1 MEARDSGICAI
12 REVIYS
18 QCFDEIIRQITI
30 NCAERGY
37 LLVRVRDEVR
47 MMKKAYKS
55 LYDSSIA
62 YGMKKALVAEQSKAD
77 MQARIQL
84 LEKQNRELEGRT
96 ATMEEQISTMQKETA
111 AEYLKVNEAHEAVK
125 KEIKTSVIKLKFE
138 LDKVLSLKI
147 NL

>member
-12 REVIYS
+12 REEIYS

>member
-1 MEARDSGICAI
+1 
-12 REVIYS
+12 
-18 QCFDEIIRQITI
+18 
-30 NCAERGY
+30 
-37 LLVRVRDEVR
+37 

-96 ATMEEQISTMQKETA
+96 ATMEEQISTMQKDTA
-111 AEYLKVNEAHEAVK
+111 AEYVKVNEAHEAVK
-125 KEIKTSVIKLKFE
+125 KEIRTSVIKLKFE

>member
-1 MEARDSGICAI
+1 
-12 REVIYS
+12 
-18 QCFDEIIRQITI
+18 
-30 NCAERGY
+30 
-37 LLVRVRDEVR
+37 

-96 ATMEEQISTMQKETA
+96 ATMEE
-111 AEYLKVNEAHEAVK
+111 
-125 KEIKTSVIKLKFE
+125 
-138 LDKVLSLKI
+138 
-147 NL
+147 